1 MKVVWFSHH
10 REAGGWAQ
18 ASRSSILALDS
29 VGVEVVPVN
38 VSLTGA
44 NNDVPERITELEAN
58 SIDGADY
65 CVQNVL
71 PHHMISTD
79 QYKKNV
85 GYFVT
90 ENTTISHTPWCSQ
103 LRWMDELW
111 VPNKTNKF
119 RVAADLNVSNVKVI
133 PYAFDR
139 SDYEGVYDDLELGN
153 AYKFYFIGELN
164 DRKNLKS
171 MIKCYQAAFSG
182 SKDVLL
188 VLKINSPNAKREETQ
203 KAVEELSLQ
212 VRKELRMFPYPD
224 GYCQELVVPGYM
236 PRKDLLSLHDTA
248 DCYVSTSHG
257 EGWGMPIY
265 EAFCM
270 GNPVIAGDEGGPKD
284 FLAAHSHMLV
294 NGTLGPCTQSDSAF
308 PFLGTGREMWF
319 NISESAVI
327 GKMLQYYKE
336 RPSYRQEGLKVASQ
350 YSYEAVGNIMKEQLL
365 K

>member
-18 ASRSSILALDS
+18 ASCRSILALDS

-44 NNDVPERITELEAN
+44 NNDVPERIAELEKN
-58 SIDGADY
+58 SADDADY
-65 CVQNVL
+65 CVQNIL
-71 PHHMISTD
+71 PHHMVSTD
-79 QYKKNV
+79 QYKKNI

-90 ENTTISHTPWCSQ
+90 EYNTIKQTPWCGQ

-111 VPNKTNKF
+111 VPNSDNKF
-119 RVAADLNVSNVKVI
+119 RIAADLNSHRVKVV
-133 PYAFDR
+133 PYAFDM
-139 SDYEGVYDDLELGN
+139 SDYEGIYDDLELGN
-153 AYKFYFIGELN
+153 AYKFYYIGELN
-164 DRKNLKS
+164 DRKNLKT
-171 MIKCYQAAFSG
+171 MLKCYQAAFEG
-182 SKDVLL
+182 SNKVLMI
-188 VLKINSPNAKREETQ
+188 LKVNTPNGKREETK
-203 KAVEELSLQ
+203 KAVEAISME
-212 VRKELRMFPYPD
+212 VRKELRMFTYPD
-224 GYCQELVVPGYM
+224 EYCQELIIPGQM

-270 GNPVIAGDEGGPKD
+270 GNPVIAGNEGGPKD
-284 FLAAHSHMLV
+284 FLAAHNHMLV

-327 GKMLQYYKE
+327 GKMIQCFKE
-336 RPSYRQEGLKVASQ
+336 RPQYRKEGLEVARQ
-350 YSYEAVGNIMKEQLL
+350 YSYESVGNMMKEQLL
-365 K
+365 A